1 MQSHKHLAG
10 AHLFVV
16 SGKLQV
22 RDGVLNAG
30 DYCYEPAGV
39 LHDATTAVED
49 TVFLVVS
56 LGPILYFDDE
66 RFTGVQNWEVMEKL
80 REDHYGKSA

>member
-1 MQSHKHLAG
+1 MSRQA
-10 AHLFVV
+10 
-16 SGKLQV
+16 
-22 RDGVLNAG
+22 
-30 DYCYEPAGV
+30 V